1 MKEQTKKTPSN
12 SSYFHML
19 LSSNEYTYYLKYT
32 TDTYSILS
40 MYNRCCHFLSRN
52 KYYIRLWQ
60 GNSVLRSSNDHCK
73 NNLIKHINLSISRV
87 FFNIRYFICLIFK
100 DKKKQQS
107 IVCVLLIIILACT
120 CIYTKW

>member
-1 MKEQTKKTPSN
+1 
-12 SSYFHML
+12 
-19 LSSNEYTYYLKYT
+19 
-32 TDTYSILS
+32 
-40 MYNRCCHFLSRN
+40 MYNRLVHFLSRN

-100 DKKKQQS
+100 DKKTAEYCVR
-107 IVCVLLIIILACT
+107 IVNNHIGMHLYINQMVNIVHEFLLSLPFWGPVEKSGARHSRRHPHP
-120 CIYTKW
+120 